1 MIKLNLYDVAL
12 VASNE
17 LAGLPAL
24 IEVQIDEILYGD
36 SPGTHGILI
45 GYSAKVVGSKQSW
58 LVLPEDIVYKYPI
71 N

>member
-1 MIKLNLYDVAL
+1 MIKLELYDVAL

-17 LAGLPAL
+17 LAGMPAL
-24 IEVQIDEILYGD
+24 IEVQIDEVLYGD
-36 SPGTHGILI
+36 APDTCGILL
-45 GYSAKVVGSKQSW
+45 GYSAKVIGSERAW